1 MQFEPKNVDEEG
13 NEMEPQI
20 VDPSKWMP
28 ISDELQQRADHPRFA
43 RCREAIR
50 RAKSKRE
57 FQVDPLQKLL
67 LGPHA
72 SLPRL
77 AKLQE
82 ACKDEDDPS
91 SSSGASMKKPKPR
104 SHCIFTAA
112 AGFVRYAG

>member
-20 VDPSKWMP
+20 VDPNKWMP

-43 RCREAIR
+43 RCREATR
-50 RAKSKRE
+50 RAKSRKE
-57 FQVDPLQKLL
+57 IQVDPLQKLL

-82 ACKDEDDPS
+82 DRKCDSDQNQSE
-91 SSSGASMKKPKPR
+91 GLSMKKVK
-104 SHCIFTAA
+104 
-112 AGFVRYAG
+112 